1 MPAAAQGAIL
11 CAMYTAVAQQR
22 AVSNHGPQLNPALNR
37 AALAAQF
44 RQRGRI
50 QISDVL
56 TKSSADRL
64 HFCLQ
69 REIPY
74 ALYANIGGTPRAL
87 RDLTPEERQIC
98 IVAAWREVG
107 TREFKFIYDT
117 HLVSFAGE
125 PYSDSQHYLAQT
137 AAFLNSPEFLGFAR
151 EVTGI
156 GAIEFADAQA
166 TRYGSGHFLTAHDD
180 DVAGSNRLTAYVFS
194 FTPVWRPEWGGLLE
208 FLDGNGQIETGYM
221 PGFNTLKLFRVPMS
235 HHVSMVAPYAQ
246 GLRHSITG
254 WLRAR

>member
-1 MPAAAQGAIL
+1 ML
-11 CAMYTAVAQQR
+11 CVMYAVVAQHWP
-22 AVSNHGPQLNPALNR
+22 VSNPGPQLNSVLDR
-37 AALAAQF
+37 AALAAEF

-50 QISDVL
+50 QIRDVL

-64 HFCLQ
+64 YLCLQ
-69 REIPY
+69 REISY
-74 ALYANIGGTPRAL
+74 ALYTNIGGMARAL
-87 RDLTPEERQIC
+87 RDLSPEERHTC

-107 TREFKFIYDT
+107 TREFKFAYDT

-125 PYSDSQHYLAQT
+125 PYSDSRHYLAQT
-137 AAFLNSPEFLGFAR
+137 AAFLNGPEFLAFAR

-166 TRYGSGHFLTAHDD
+166 TRYGSGHFLTAHNDN
-180 DVAGSNRLTAYVFS
+180 VAGSNRLVAYVLG
-194 FTPVWRPEWGGLLE
+194 FTPTWRPEWGGLLE
-208 FLDGNGQIETGYM
+208 FLDGNGEIETGYL
-221 PGFNTLKLFRVPMS
+221 PGFNTLKLFSVPMS